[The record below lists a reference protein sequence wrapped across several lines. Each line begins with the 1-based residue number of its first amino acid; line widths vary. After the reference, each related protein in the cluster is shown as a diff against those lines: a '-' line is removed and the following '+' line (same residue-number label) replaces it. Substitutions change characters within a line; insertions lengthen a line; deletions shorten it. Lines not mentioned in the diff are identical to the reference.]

1 MDFVWIVAIAAMW
14 VVMAEAVVGL
24 CKLDVPKGERS

>member
-14 VVMAEAVVGL
+14 VVMAETVVGL